1 MLEIK
6 DVRVVYPNGTE
17 ALKSVSMTIQSNEIV
32 AIIGRSGAGKSTLLR
47 CINGMQPVTSGSIK
61 LDGKEI
67 TTMNTR
73 QQRDLM
79 RQVGFIWQEYN
90 LIGRL
95 SANMNVLTGRL
106 GYNKGFLTTMGYF
119 GREQREVSLRS
130 LERVGML
137 HRAQFRADRL
147 SGGEKQRV
155 NIARAISQQP
165 KLLLADEPVASLDPE
180 LSWTVMSDLARV
192 AREEGVPTLINIH
205 EVELAKSFT
214 DRLIGI
220 AQGRVVFDGT
230 PDELT
235 QEMMDKI
242 YRFDK
247 PQQNSLIEEQPE
259 IETVELVFEDETQ
272 TVAVSERV

>member
-67 TTMNTR
+67 TTMNAR
-73 QQRDLM
+73 QQRNLM

-220 AQGRVVFDGT
+220 AQGRVVFDGR

-247 PQQNSLIEEQPE
+247 PQQNSLIEEQPD